1 MKLENNRPVVD
12 CTGLY
17 FVSWN
22 FFRPKSMLIAVRMEA
37 FCGKWRLDRE
47 SCEGER
53 EFYEA
58 EGSMPDS
65 EMIDKILEA
74 ECIVTMAEVR
84 RSSSVT

>member
-1 MKLENNRPVVD
+1 
-12 CTGLY
+12 
-17 FVSWN
+17 
-22 FFRPKSMLIAVRMEA
+22 MEA

-74 ECIVTMAEVR
+74 ECIVTIAEVR
-84 RSSSVT
+84 KSSSVT

>member
-1 MKLENNRPVVD
+1 
-12 CTGLY
+12 
-17 FVSWN
+17 
-22 FFRPKSMLIAVRMEA
+22 MLIAVKMEA

-58 EGSMPDS
+58 EGSMPDA

-74 ECIVTMAEVR
+74 ECIVTMAEVG